1 VKTIFLPLTSSRD
14 GWTHVRSQRLLR
26 FAPDNNIDDNNQTI
40 RCKCG
45 ASHPWIGADDP
56 ALPKWIDKHG
66 IHMPALPHEPPEHGN
81 LVEEDD
87 AGQTLSMRPALRWPD
102 GRIEVVEQTTES
114 PPPPSSDDLPLDTWE
129 QFHAAGFTDI
139 WYAHPGPEPYE
150 DYQPGGAREKFGPRW
165 HAGVS
170 TGPHHALICVKP
182 CTTHE
187 EAERSLSPGGWS
199 PEEAVQLALDKKRAL
214 DEESTP

>member
-1 VKTIFLPLTSSRD
+1 MKTIFLPLTSSLD
-14 GWTHVRSQRLLR
+14 GWTLHRERLLGR
-26 FAPDNNIDDNNQTI
+26 FAHTIEGETI
-40 RCKCG
+40 RCACG
-45 ASHPWIGADDP
+45 ASHPIGIGDP
-56 ALPKWIDKHG
+56 TLPKWLDEHG
-66 IHMPALPHEPPEHGN
+66 RHMPMAPTEPPEHGN
-81 LVEEDD
+81 VVEEDD

-102 GRIEVVEQTTES
+102 GRVEVVEQTTES